1 MYVWRSLLIRDQEI
15 KMSVIDNSI
24 NESTDTSDISI
35 DIQSTDDG
43 NLPPINSDEVQ
54 KRPPRRPDIDIIR

>member
-35 DIQSTDDG
+35 DIQSNDDG
-43 NLPPINSDEVQ
+43 NLPPINSDEKQ
-54 KRPPRRPDIDIIR
+54 KKPPRRPDIDIIR